1 MIVFFVVC
9 GLVLALVIAVGVGI
23 ARDPGPPPAE
33 VALGYEIAW
42 DRLDFETLWTLSTR
56 ELRDGRP
63 RQEFVAAKREAYA
76 AHPDLRRLTRNV
88 GVEEV
93 TAGPHVAVV
102 ITAVELNDGSRLR
115 DELKLVRRGGRW
127 QVLTYGLR
135 APQAT

>member
-1 MIVFFVVC
+1 VIVFLVVVA
-9 GLVLALVIAVGVGI
+9 LVLLLIIAVGVGI

-42 DRLDFETLWTLSTR
+42 DRLDFDTLWSLSTR

-63 RQEFVAAKREAYA
+63 RKEFVAAKREAYA
-76 AHPDLRRLTRNV
+76 EHPDLRRLTRNV
-88 GVEEV
+88 SVQEV

-102 ITAVELNDGSRLR
+102 LTEVELHDGSVLH

-135 APQAT
+135 APQSP

>member
-1 MIVFFVVC
+1 MIVFLVVTT
-9 GLVLALVIAVGVGI
+9 LVLVLIVAVGIGI

-42 DRLDFETLWTLSTR
+42 DRLDFDTLWALSTQ
-56 ELRDGRP
+56 ELRDGRA
-63 RQEFVAAKREAYA
+63 RKEFVAAKREAYA

-88 GVEEV
+88 AVEEV

-102 ITAVELNDGSRLR
+102 ITGVELHDGSMLH
-115 DELKLVRRGGRW
+115 DELKLVRRSGRW

-135 APQAT
+135 SPHAS